1 MMFQRIFE
9 NIKQIQSREEGDLK
23 TEIRRKRKISSRNLK
38 IVTFASS
45 FCLIN
50 KIYWT
55 WDISISSYVV
65 WGIKLNSNKD
75 YLSGEKCQKQD
86 TS

>member
-55 WDISISSYVV
+55 
-65 WGIKLNSNKD
+65 
-75 YLSGEKCQKQD
+75 
-86 TS
+86 